1 MLVAHNVELDQHLV
15 VAKEKKMQFVVMLLE
30 EKCHS
35 TKFFNTKHETR
46 VRQSQ
51 PELLS
56 SDRKHTIATY
66 IFMFS

>member
-15 VAKEKKMQFVVMLLE
+15 VAKEKDMQFVVMLLE

-35 TKFFNTKHETR
+35 TRIFNTKQDTK

-51 PELLS
+51 LELLS
-56 SDRKHTIATY
+56 SDRKHTI
-66 IFMFS
+66 S